1 VTTLP
6 ATPVLGL
13 AREAAEFEIGRAPT
27 QLEVLAD
34 LHKAIH
40 HRFGLGA
47 AAARAAWSR
56 AVVLVAVIFQV
67 SGPGH
72 RPRL

>member
-13 AREAAEFEIGRAPT
+13 RREAAEFEIGRAPT
-27 QLEVLAD
+27 QLKVFAHVD
-34 LHKAIH
+34 KAIH

-67 SGPGH
+67 SGSGH
-72 RPRL
+72 RQRL

>member
-1 VTTLP
+1 VATLP

-13 AREAAEFEIGRAPT
+13 GCEATEFEIGRAPT
-27 QLEVLAD
+27 QLKVFAHID
-34 LHKAIH
+34 KTIH

-56 AVVLVAVIFQV
+56 AVVLVAEIFQV

-72 RPRL
+72 RQRL